1 MLTTRLSDVMT
12 GCGGNDTTCS
22 RRSTDARTRS
32 MNGTSR
38 CSPGSSV
45 REYRPRRS
53 TMIATACGTMR
64 TALTSATM
72 TKIRISAR
80 TTYARMVPGLGSFID
95 CLLVVVRGTGHPA
108 ARCGAGRAGP
118 SRPGRVLRG
127 QRRDDGGR
135 AVEPDDAHLRPGGD
149 LRGVRL
155 GPRGPDLTDELHAPA
170 ELAHAVHGER
180 RPPDV
185 RGDVRLG
192 ERQARAQVAQEPRA
206 QRDQQ
211 DDADDRERDDLEP
224 ERPAGRVHA
233 GRGERSPGEHDEHEV
248 ERDDLHETEEQRRS
262 DPPQP
267 AHLDPRS
274 HVRALRVLYRIS

>member
-80 TTYARMVPGLGSFID
+80 TTYARIVPGLGPFID
-95 CLLVVVRGTGHPA
+95 CLLVVGRATGRPA
-108 ARCGAGRAGP
+108 ARYGCAGW
-118 SRPGRVLRG
+118 SRPGGVLRG
-127 QRRDDGGR
+127 QRRDDGR
-135 AVEPDDAHLRPGGD
+135 RPVDPDDAHLGAHGD
-149 LRGVRL
+149 LRRVGL
-155 GPRGPDLTDELHAPA
+155 GPRGPDLADELHAAA

-180 RPPDV
+180 RAADV
-185 RGDVRLG
+185 RRDVRL
-192 ERQARAQVAQEPRA
+192 
-206 QRDQQ
+206 
-211 DDADDRERDDLEP
+211 RE
-224 ERPAGRVHA
+224 G
-233 GRGERSPGEHDEHEV
+233 
-248 ERDDLHETEEQRRS
+248 
-262 DPPQP
+262 
-267 AHLDPRS
+267 
-274 HVRALRVLYRIS
+274 